1 VRYGID
7 EIVQVLSVGVL
18 INPTWRK
25 CQYTTRDGQ
34 RLEPGYYLV
43 LWPAPIIFPVYDQN
57 ARFFGPFPT
66 RILAEKLRTS
76 ALSLGI
82 ITPDSSE
89 PIQAGTRN
97 DARKTQSGSLWLSE
111 PEQRPVNPGSKSSS
125 VCSNSGKLTSYAP
138 SSMPNSGNTPK
149 RQKRAHPA
157 VIFPANRALDR
168 ETQ

>member
-18 INPTWRK
+18 IDPTWRK
-25 CQYTTRDGQ
+25 CQYTTRDRQ

-82 ITPDSSE
+82 ITPGSSE
-89 PIQAGTRN
+89 PIQAGTCN
-97 DARKTQSGSLWLSE
+97 DARKTWSGSLWLSE
-111 PEQRPVNPGSKSSS
+111 PEQRPVSPGSKSSS
-125 VCSNSGKLTSYAP
+125 VCSNSGNAP
-138 SSMPNSGNTPK
+138 NRK
-149 RQKRAHPA
+149 KRAHPA
-157 VIFPANRALDR
+157 VIFPANRALDPR
-168 ETQ
+168 NAISRHPAK